1 MAKPKVALIGSGNV
15 GTALRNGL
23 ERSGY
28 EARSVGHDPG
38 QVRETASWGDVV
50 FLAVP
55 FTAIDET
62 LQELG
67 DTIDGKVLVDV
78 TNALTHDRQLAM
90 GINTSGAEEL
100 QKKVPRAKVVKS
112 FNTVFA
118 KNMET
123 GKVKNTPISLFTA
136 GDDAEAK
143 DRVLK
148 IGRDIGF
155 DPVDV
160 GPLRNAR
167 WLETLAYLNIRLG
180 YSQKM
185 GTDIGFKLVH

>member
-15 GTALRNGL
+15 GTAIRNGL

-28 EARSVGHDPG
+28 EARSVGHDPE
-38 QVRETASWGDVV
+38 QVRETAEWGEVV

-55 FTAIDET
+55 FTALDDTIR
-62 LQELG
+62 ELG
-67 DTIDGKVLVDV
+67 DSIDGKVIVDV
-78 TNALTHDRQLAM
+78 TNALTHDRQLAT
-90 GINTSGAEEL
+90 GITMSGAEEL
-100 QKKVPRAKVVKS
+100 QKKVPRAKVIKS

-136 GDDAEAK
+136 GDDSEAK

-167 WLETLAYLNIRLG
+167 WLETLGYLNIQLG

>member
-1 MAKPKVALIGSGNV
+1 MAKPKVALIGEGNV
-15 GTALRNGL
+15 GTAIRNGL

-28 EARSVGHDPG
+28 EARSVGHVPEE
-38 QVRETASWGDVV
+38 VRETASWGDVV

-55 FTAIDET
+55 FTALDDTIR
-62 LQELG
+62 ELG
-67 DTIDGKVLVDV
+67 DSIDGKVVVDV
-78 TNALTHDRQLAM
+78 TNALTHDRQLAT
-90 GINTSGAEEL
+90 GINMSGAEEL
-100 QKKVPRAKVVKS
+100 QKKIPRAKVVKS

-123 GKVKNTPISLFTA
+123 GKVKNTSISLFIA
-136 GDDAEAK
+136 GDDSEAK
-143 DRVLK
+143 DRVLEM
-148 IGRDIGF
+148 GRDIGF

-167 WLETLAYLNIRLG
+167 WLETLGYLNIQLG
-180 YSQKM
+180 YMQKM

>member
-1 MAKPKVALIGSGNV
+1 MAKPRVALIGSGNV
-15 GTALRNGL
+15 GTALRSGL

-62 LQELG
+62 IQELG
-67 DTIDGKVLVDV
+67 NSIDGKVVVDV

-90 GINTSGAEEL
+90 GINMSGAEEL

-136 GDDAEAK
+136 GDDPDAK

-167 WLETLAYLNIRLG
+167 WLETLGYLNIQLG
-180 YSQKM
+180 HSQKM

>member
-15 GTALRNGL
+15 GTALRSGL

-62 LQELG
+62 IQELG
-67 DTIDGKVLVDV
+67 NSIDGKVVVDV

-90 GINTSGAEEL
+90 GINMSGAEEL

-136 GDDAEAK
+136 GDDPDAK

-167 WLETLAYLNIRLG
+167 WLETLGYLNIQLG
-180 YSQKM
+180 HSQKM

>member
-1 MAKPKVALIGSGNV
+1 MAKPKVALIGEGNV
-15 GTALRNGL
+15 GTAIRNGL

-28 EARSVGHDPG
+28 EARSVGHVPEE
-38 QVRETASWGDVV
+38 VRETASWGDVV

-55 FTAIDET
+55 FTALDDTIR
-62 LQELG
+62 ELG
-67 DTIDGKVLVDV
+67 DSIDGKVVVDV
-78 TNALTHDRQLAM
+78 TNALTHDRQLAT
-90 GINTSGAEEL
+90 GINMSGAEEL
-100 QKKVPRAKVVKS
+100 QKKIPRAKVVKS

-123 GKVKNTPISLFTA
+123 GKVKNTSISLFTA
-136 GDDAEAK
+136 GDDSDAK
-143 DRVLK
+143 DRVLEM
-148 IGRDIGF
+148 GRDIGF

-167 WLETLAYLNIRLG
+167 WLETLGYLNIQLG
-180 YSQKM
+180 HMQKM

>member
-1 MAKPKVALIGSGNV
+1 MAKPKVALIGEGNV
-15 GTALRNGL
+15 GTAIRNGL

-28 EARSVGHDPG
+28 EARSVGHVPEE
-38 QVRETASWGDVV
+38 VRETASWGDVV

-55 FTAIDET
+55 FTALDDTIR
-62 LQELG
+62 ELG
-67 DTIDGKVLVDV
+67 DSIDGKVVVDV
-78 TNALTHDRQLAM
+78 TNALTHDRQLAT
-90 GINTSGAEEL
+90 GINMSGAEEL
-100 QKKVPRAKVVKS
+100 QKKIPRAKVVKS

-123 GKVKNTPISLFTA
+123 GMVKNTSISLFTA
-136 GDDAEAK
+136 GDDSEAK
-143 DRVLK
+143 DRVLEM
-148 IGRDIGF
+148 GRDIGF

-167 WLETLAYLNIRLG
+167 WLETLGYLNIQLG
-180 YSQKM
+180 YMQKM